1 MSLYRWLRPLLFA
14 LPPETAHAL
23 SLAALRAYGLGPPP
37 RTPGQGVQVMGL
49 EFPNRLGLAAG
60 FDKNGVAVP
69 GAARLG
75 FGFVEAGT
83 VTPLAQR
90 GNPKP
95 RLFRLAEDGALVNR
109 MGFNNA
115 GAAALAANL
124 RRARRR
130 LAIPVGVNIG
140 KGQQTAL
147 AAANGDYCAGL
158 AAVFDVADYV
168 VVNLS
173 SPNTT
178 GLRQLQ
184 APTAATALVAA
195 LVREREQL
203 ARERPAMRRRPLLVK
218 LAPDLAA
225 AALAATAAA
234 VLDAGADG
242 FVVVNTTVQ
251 RPPSLRST
259 HAGQAGGLSG
269 QPLFAA
275 TLETLG
281 RLRAEVGPAPPVIA
295 VGGVGSVDQAQA
307 LRAAG
312 ADLVQIYSALIYQG
326 PALVRALAEAMR

>member
-37 RTPGQGVQVMGL
+37 RPSGQSAQVMGL
-49 EFPNRLGLAAG
+49 VFPNRLGLAAG
-60 FDKNGVAVP
+60 FDKNGVAVR

-83 VTPLAQR
+83 VTPKRQR

-95 RLFRLAEDGALVNR
+95 RLFRLTEDAALINR

-115 GAAALAANL
+115 GAAALAATL

-140 KGQQTAL
+140 KGFRTAL
-147 AAANGDYCAGL
+147 AAANDDYCAAL
-158 AAVFDVADYV
+158 AEVFDVADYV

-173 SPNTT
+173 SPNTA
-178 GLRQLQ
+178 GLRRLQ
-184 APTAATALVAA
+184 APEAASTLITALVRKRDA
-195 LVREREQL
+195 LAHQRT
-203 ARERPAMRRRPLLVK
+203 ARPRPLLVK
-218 LAPDLAA
+218 LAPDLEAQE
-225 AALAATAAA
+225 LAATATA
-234 VLDAGADG
+234 VLAAGADG

-251 RPPSLRST
+251 RPPDLRSA
-259 HAGQAGGLSG
+259 HAREAGGLSG

-275 TLETLG
+275 TLETLR

-295 VGGVGSVDQAQA
+295 VGGVGTPAQAQA
-307 LRAAG
+307 LRQAG

-326 PALVRALAEAMR
+326 PAVVRALAEAAN

>member
-37 RTPGQGVQVMGL
+37 RRTGQSAQVMGL
-49 EFPNRLGLAAG
+49 VFPNRLGLAAG
-60 FDKNGVAVP
+60 FDKNGVAVR

-83 VTPLAQR
+83 VTPKRQR

-95 RLFRLAEDGALVNR
+95 RLFRLTEDAALINR

-140 KGQQTAL
+140 KGFRTAL
-147 AAANGDYCAGL
+147 AAANDDYCAAL
-158 AAVFDVADYV
+158 AEVFDVADYV

-173 SPNTT
+173 SPNTA
-178 GLRQLQ
+178 GLRRLQ
-184 APTAATALVAA
+184 APEAASALIAA
-195 LVREREQL
+195 LVGKRDEL
-203 ARERPAMRRRPLLVK
+203 AHQRTAPRRRPLLVK
-218 LAPDLAA
+218 LAPDLEPQE
-225 AALAATAAA
+225 LAATAAA
-234 VLDAGADG
+234 VLAAGADG

-251 RPPSLRST
+251 RPAGLRST
-259 HAGQAGGLSG
+259 HAAEAGGLSG

-281 RLRAEVGPAPPVIA
+281 RLRAEMGPAPPVIA
-295 VGGVGSVDQAQA
+295 VGGVCSAAQAQA
-307 LRAAG
+307 LRQAG
-312 ADLVQIYSALIYQG
+312 ADLVQIYSALIYEG
-326 PALVRALAEAMR
+326 PAVVRALAEAVN

>member
-225 AALAATAAA
+225 AELAATATA

-251 RPPSLRST
+251 RPSGLRSA
-259 HAGQAGGLSG
+259 HAGETGGLSG

-281 RLRAEVGPAPPVIA
+281 RLRAEVGPEPSVIA
-295 VGGVGSVDQAQA
+295 VGGVGSVEQAQA